1 MLISFGYDISLRLE
15 VETTVLFC
23 LRVHPSRRKDIVSG
37 ENFQIE
43 PHNPFEE
50 YFNGFGNICGRVHC
64 KPGIV
69 RFVNEGVIRDS
80 AQLDAYEP
88 SAAQHEIFNLP
99 QETLEYL
106 LPSRYCEVDSELA
119 NFAWA
124 NFNTTPLGWPRV
136 QAICDFVHGH
146 IQFDYQK
153 ARSTRTALDAFREGV
168 GVCRDFTH
176 LAVTLCR
183 CMNIPARYVTGYLG
197 DIGVPPVPDP
207 MDFSAWMEVYLGG
220 RWFTFDPR
228 HNRRR
233 VGRIVIARGRDA
245 SDVAITTVFGSHTL
259 AKFLVKTEEGK
270 VNGAP
275 KCRPTSETQKIDDP
289 RNGRISQRV
298 DMLAA

>member
-15 VETTVLFC
+15 VETAVLFY
-23 LRVHPSRRKDIVSG
+23 LKVHPSRREDIVSG
-37 ENFQIE
+37 ENFRIE
-43 PHNPFEE
+43 PQSPFDQ
-50 YFNGFGNICGRVHC
+50 NLDGFGNICGRSYC
-64 KPGIV
+64 RPGIV
-69 RFVNEGVIRDS
+69 RFVNQGVIRDS
-80 AQLDAYEP
+80 GELDAYEP
-88 SAAQHEIFNLP
+88 SAAQDEIFNLP
-99 QETLEYL
+99 QETLVYL

-124 NFNTTPLGWPRV
+124 NFGTTPLGWSRV
-136 QAICDFVHGH
+136 QTISDFVHGH

-153 ARSTRTALDAFREGV
+153 ARATRTALEAFRERV

-197 DIGVPPVPDP
+197 DIGIPPVPDP

-233 VGRIVIARGRDA
+233 IGRIVMARGRDA
-245 SDVAITTVFGSHTL
+245 SEVPITTVFGNHTL
-259 AKFLVKTEEGK
+259 AKFLVNTEEVKDNRSPGVRTK
-270 VNGAP
+270 
-275 KCRPTSETQKIDDP
+275 SET
-289 RNGRISQRV
+289 
-298 DMLAA
+298 A

>member
-1 MLISFGYDISLRLE
+1 M
-15 VETTVLFC
+15 
-23 LRVHPSRRKDIVSG
+23 
-37 ENFQIE
+37 
-43 PHNPFEE
+43 
-50 YFNGFGNICGRVHC
+50 
-64 KPGIV
+64 
-69 RFVNEGVIRDS
+69 
-80 AQLDAYEP
+80 DAYEP
-88 SAAQHEIFNLP
+88 SAAPNEVSNLP
-99 QETLEYL
+99 RKLLVYL

-119 NFAWA
+119 DFAWA
-124 NFNTTPLGWPRV
+124 HFSTTPPGWLRV

-146 IQFDYQK
+146 IRFDYQK
-153 ARSTRTALDAFREGV
+153 ARATRTALDAFGERV

-197 DIGVPPVPDP
+197 DIGVSPVPDP

-289 RNGRISQRV
+289 GNGRISQRV

>member
-50 YFNGFGNICGRVHC
+50 YLNGFGNICGRVHC

-80 AQLDAYEP
+80 GQLDAYEP

-153 ARSTRTALDAFREGV
+153 ARSTRTALDAFRERV
-168 GVCRDFTH
+168 GVCRDF
-176 LAVTLCR
+176 
-183 CMNIPARYVTGYLG
+183 
-197 DIGVPPVPDP
+197 
-207 MDFSAWMEVYLGG
+207 
-220 RWFTFDPR
+220 
-228 HNRRR
+228 
-233 VGRIVIARGRDA
+233 
-245 SDVAITTVFGSHTL
+245 HTSRL
-259 AKFLVKTEEGK
+259 LF
-270 VNGAP
+270 
-275 KCRPTSETQKIDDP
+275 
-289 RNGRISQRV
+289 
-298 DMLAA
+298 AAA